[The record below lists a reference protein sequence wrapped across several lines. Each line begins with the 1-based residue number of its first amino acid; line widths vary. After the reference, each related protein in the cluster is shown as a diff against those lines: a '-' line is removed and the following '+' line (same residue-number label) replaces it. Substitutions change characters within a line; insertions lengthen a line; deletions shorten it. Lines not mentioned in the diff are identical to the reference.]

1 MNRAARRQS
10 AKRGIT
16 AKDLRQEGMFATR
29 LAVDAYSV
37 AVATVLRDKLGFGEK
52 KLHMT
57 LGQIEGLFDSI
68 NKDYVSIG
76 DLKRTLRDEAGVE
89 IS

>member
-1 MNRAARRQS
+1 MNRALRRQS

-37 AVATVLRDKLGFGEK
+37 AVATVLRDKLGFGDK
-52 KLHMT
+52 KLSMT
-57 LGQIEGLFDSI
+57 MKQIEGLFDSI
-68 NKDYVSIG
+68 NSGYVSIE
-76 DLKRTLRDEAGVE
+76 DLKAVLRDEVG
-89 IS
+89 IKI